1 MQADRVRIVKNAG
14 WLFVRLGVATLA
26 DLLVVRLIVGGFGV
40 ARFGAYAAIL
50 SVVSFVFFLR
60 WAVELAIRRF
70 LSVACGRGGSADV
83 ARIFSAGCVF
93 SALVCAVLLLG
104 AETVGLYFADTR
116 LVLDADGRSLLAPVF
131 QLGVAA
137 LAVETLRMPFEALI
151 IASERMAFFAK
162 ASVASALMGLLSA
175 GAALLVKGG
184 RVEVFMACCLGQ
196 AMVLLGL
203 YWGFCRRHLPDF
215 ARFVMFRREDLAGI
229 VRFFLKSLPSDLA
242 NVLKNDGVGLV
253 LNALA
258 GVRYNATYRMSSR
271 VGTSVYGIV
280 GSFQQAYFPA
290 LVKAWSVGDRDTLRS
305 LLAFTLRVSAAMS
318 AVFVLP
324 LLLATG
330 PILSFWIGSGLPPEA
345 VAFVRCVAV
354 HYFFSALTAPLHTLV
369 LATGRIGV
377 YQLIVAGF
385 MVAGFALAWGALV
398 CGLPAWSSVAAV
410 ALTNAFS
417 FVYRVFCVRR
427 LV

>member
-1 MQADRVRIVKNAG
+1 MQTDKARIVKNAG
-14 WLFVRLGVATLA
+14 WLVVRLGVATLA
-26 DLLVVRLIVGGFGV
+26 DLLVVRLLVGGFGV
-40 ARFGAYAAIL
+40 ARFGVYAAIL

-70 LSVACGRGGSADV
+70 LSVARGHGASADV
-83 ARIFSAGCVF
+83 PRIFSAGCVF

-104 AETVGLYFADTR
+104 AETGGLYFADTR

-137 LAVETLRMPFEALI
+137 LAVETLRMPFEAMI

-162 ASVASALMGLLSA
+162 VSVVSALMGLLSA
-175 GAALLVKGG
+175 GVALLVRDG
-184 RVEVFMACCLGQ
+184 RVEVFMACYLGQ
-196 AMVLLGL
+196 SIILLAF
-203 YWGFCRRHLPDF
+203 YWGFCRRCLPDF

-258 GVRYNATYRMSSR
+258 GARYNATYRMSSR

-290 LVKAWSVGDRDTLRS
+290 LVKAWSVGDRDSIRS
-305 LLAFTLRVSAAMS
+305 LLLFTLRVSAAMS
-318 AVFVLP
+318 GVFVLP

-330 PILSFWIGSGLPPEA
+330 PILSFWIGSELPPEA

-385 MVAGFALAWGALV
+385 MVAGFALAWVSLA
-398 CGLPAWSSVAAV
+398 CGLPAWTSVGAV

-417 FVYRVFCVRR
+417 FAYRVFCVRK

>member
-14 WLFVRLGVATLA
+14 WLFARLGVATLA
-26 DLLVVRLIVGGFGV
+26 DLLVVRLLVGGFGV
-40 ARFGAYAAIL
+40 ARFGVYAAIL

-60 WAVELAIRRF
+60 WAVELAIRRV
-70 LSVACGRGGSADV
+70 LSVARGHGASADV
-83 ARIFSAGCVF
+83 PRIFSAGCVF

-104 AETVGLYFADTR
+104 AETGGLYFADTR
-116 LVLDADGRSLLAPVF
+116 LVLDADGRSLLVPVF

-151 IASERMAFFAK
+151 IAAERMAFFAK
-162 ASVASALMGLLSA
+162 VSVASALMGLLSA
-175 GAALLVKGG
+175 GAALFVKDG

-196 AMVLLGL
+196 AIVLLIL
-203 YWGFCRRHLPDF
+203 YWGFCRRRLPDL

-258 GVRYNATYRMSSR
+258 GSRYNATYRMSSR

-290 LVKAWSVGDRDTLRS
+290 LVKAWSVGDRDAIRS
-305 LLAFTLRVSAAMS
+305 LLLFTVRVSATMS
-318 AVFVLP
+318 GVFVLP
-324 LLLATG
+324 LLVATG
-330 PILSFWIGSGLPPEA
+330 PILSFWIGRELPPEA
-345 VAFVRCVAV
+345 VAFVRCVAA
-354 HYFFSALTAPLHTLV
+354 HYFFSALTAPFHTLV

-377 YQLIVAGF
+377 YQLIVASF
-385 MVAGFALAWGALV
+385 MVAGFALAWVSLA
-398 CGLPAWSSVAAV
+398 CGLPAWTSVGAV
-410 ALTNAFS
+410 ALTNALS
-417 FVYRVFCVRR
+417 FVYRVFCVRK

>member
-1 MQADRVRIVKNAG
+1 MQAVKTRVVKNAG
-14 WLFVRLGVATLA
+14 WLAARLAITTLA

-40 ARFGAYAAIL
+40 GRFGAYSAIL

-70 LSVACGRGGSADV
+70 LSVACERGDSADV
-83 ARIFSAGCVF
+83 PRIFSAGCVF

-104 AETVGLYFADTR
+104 AETFGLYFADTR

-131 QLGVAA
+131 QLGVAS

-151 IASERMAFFAK
+151 IASELMAFFAK
-162 ASVASALMGLLSA
+162 VSVASALMGLLSV
-175 GAALLVKGG
+175 GAALLVRDG
-184 RVEVFMACCLGQ
+184 RVEVFMACYLGQ
-196 AMVLLGL
+196 SIVLLFL
-203 YWGFCRRHLPDF
+203 HWEFCWRHLPDF

-258 GVRYNATYRMSSR
+258 GARYNATYRMSSR

-318 AVFVLP
+318 GAFVLP

-330 PILSFWIGSGLPPEA
+330 PILSFWIGSELPPEA

-354 HYFFSALTAPLHTLV
+354 HYFFSALTAPLHTIV

-385 MVAGFALAWGALV
+385 MVAGFALAWVSLA
-398 CGLPAWSSVAAV
+398 CGLPAWTSVGAV
-410 ALTNAFS
+410 ALTNALS
-417 FVYRVFCVRR
+417 FVYRVFCVRK

>member
-1 MQADRVRIVKNAG
+1 MRIVKNAG
-14 WLFVRLGVATLA
+14 WLVARLGITTLA
-26 DLLVVRLIVGGFGV
+26 DLLVVRLLVNGFGV

-70 LSVACGRGGSADV
+70 LSVACGCGDSAGV
-83 ARIFSAGCVF
+83 PRIFSAGCVF
-93 SALVCAVLLLG
+93 SVLACAVLLLG
-104 AETVGLYFADTR
+104 AETAGRYFAETR

-162 ASVASALMGLLSA
+162 VSVVSALMGLLSA
-175 GAALLVKGG
+175 GAALLVRDG
-184 RVEVFMACCLGQ
+184 RVEVFMACYLGQ
-196 AMVLLGL
+196 SIVLLAF
-203 YWGFCRRHLPDF
+203 YWGFCRSRLPDL
-215 ARFVMFRREDLAGI
+215 ARFVMFRREDLTGI
-229 VRFFLKSLPSDLA
+229 VCFFLKSLPSDLA

-318 AVFVLP
+318 GAFVLP
-324 LLLATG
+324 LLFATG
-330 PILSFWIGSGLPPEA
+330 PILSFWIGSELPPEA

-354 HYFFSALTAPLHTLV
+354 HYFFSALTAPLHTIV

-385 MVAGFALAWGALV
+385 MVAGFVFAWVSLA
-398 CGLPAWSSVAAV
+398 CGLPAWTSVGTV
-410 ALTNAFS
+410 ALTNALS